1 MLGPKN
7 CKRKQIYKC
16 QVCSHNLPKA
26 LKVGNNWAQ
35 ILWATDA
42 FVECFRSTSY
52 SFGLCNTQKNSV
64 LACYKTFS
72 NSNFGLSCSSFQ
84 GNYLEG
90 ELAMFIV
97 ALNLQKILLKIL

>member
-52 SFGLCNTQKNSV
+52 SFGLCNTQK
-64 LACYKTFS
+64 YFS
-72 NSNFGLSCSSFQ
+72 FGLFQ
-84 GNYLEG
+84 NIFKLK
-90 ELAMFIV
+90 LWS
-97 ALNLQKILLKIL
+97 QLLKFFKVIIWRGNWQCLLSH